1 MQGLY
6 NEGELMIQPAKRF
19 MDSDICAVHDDEC
32 SIEVK
37 GTLSTEEVRRV
48 VANPQDVPD
57 EERDHVF
64 NIRMNIDGYGL
75 YCLGKTPE
83 LRMIADWGATG
94 AVIINHPAEFEKR
107 LLCAVEQEFPGA
119 RSYFADVTYLD
130 PYSPPSGIPN
140 VATTKHFRT
149 QPRMRPRSRVKLAT
163 ALCVFMAQ
171 ADADIIWGTSEQSM
185 TAFLET
191 YTSFSSDQVQ
201 PIYLRPAIIAVKA
214 GNPKGITGFDD
225 LLADGVKI
233 VVTEGAGVG
242 NTSGTGVW
250 EDIAGRTGNLDDVV
264 GMRRNIVAFEH
275 GSGASFKAF
284 TDMDADAWITWPDWT
299 ARNPDVIEAV
309 SLSEDRAIWRD
320 LNVAIAPDADP
331 EAQAFLDFLVTDEA
345 QALMET
351 EGWTR

>member
-1 MQGLY
+1 MKMISLLAMSLSLTTPALAQDAATDAPAIAREAGDGVVRLY
-6 NEGELMIQPAKRF
+6 
-19 MDSDICAVHDDEC
+19 
-32 SIEVK
+32 
-37 GTLSTEEVRRV
+37 
-48 VANPQDVPD
+48 
-57 EERDHVF
+57 
-64 NIRMNIDGYGL
+64 
-75 YCLGKTPE
+75 
-83 LRMIADWGATG
+83 GAG
-94 AVIINHPAEFEKR
+94 GPHSALQKV
-107 LLCAVEQEFPGA
+107 
-119 RSYFADVTYLD
+119 ADVWQAET
-130 PYSPPSGIPN
+130 GTE
-140 VATTKHFRT
+140 VAITFGPEPTWSD
-149 QPRMRPRSRVKLAT
+149 Q
-163 ALCVFMAQ
+163 AQ

-284 TDMDADAWITWPDWT
+284 TDIDADAWITWPDWT